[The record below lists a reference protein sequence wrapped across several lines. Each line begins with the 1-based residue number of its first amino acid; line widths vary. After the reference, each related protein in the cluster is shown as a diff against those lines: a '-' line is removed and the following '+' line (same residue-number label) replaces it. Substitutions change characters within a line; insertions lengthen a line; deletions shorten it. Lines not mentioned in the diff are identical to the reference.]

1 MTLEYFHSTKKLF
14 NEINTLATYSEHL
27 TDDIKELKKLGY
39 KSNNIVNVRASK
51 NGCNSG
57 ILIASIIS
65 FKRPINPCRYRVD
78 QEYKDMSLN
87 FNPLQIREVVYRYKL
102 CYKRNDAAKEIN
114 FYTNHDFMP
123 SRLWIDDSKTF
134 LKYAILLQYKTNLI

>member
-39 KSNNIVNVRASK
+39 KCNNIINVRASK

-65 FKRPINPCRYRVD
+65 LKRQINPYRYRVE
-78 QEYKDMSLN
+78 QECNDMILR
-87 FNPLQIREVVYRYKL
+87 FNPWIKEAVYRYSLWHNK
-102 CYKRNDAAKEIN
+102 NDAASEIN
-114 FYTNHDFMP
+114 FYTNNDFMS
-123 SRLWIDDSKTF
+123 SRLWVDDSKTF

>member
-1 MTLEYFHSTKKLF
+1 MTLEHFHSTKNLF

-39 KSNNIVNVRASK
+39 KYNNIVDVHPSK
-51 NGCNSG
+51 NSCNSG
-57 ILIASIIS
+57 ILTASIIS
-65 FKRPINPCRYRVD
+65 FKRPISLYRYRIE
-78 QEYKDMSLN
+78 QECNNMILI
-87 FNPLQIREVVYRYKL
+87 FNPLQIKEAVCQCSLWYNK
-102 CYKRNDAAKEIN
+102 NDAAKEIDFYANNN
-114 FYTNHDFMP
+114 FMY